1 VGRIN
6 PRLRHGKRLERGI
19 MLYKIIFE
27 LREDHLKLV
36 RRMNVGYRDD
46 LEFGA
51 PVIDPKRPYGNSDVF
66 NDIAKILGIEPE
78 GAGDDEPEF
87 TEDQKGRMLELHK
100 ETATALQVILAAN
113 SFELGIYESE
123 VYKDNWR
130 RVQK

>member
-1 VGRIN
+1 
-6 PRLRHGKRLERGI
+6 